1 MFFWQIY
8 NTTFHEIFMILQQ
21 KIFIDTWPFAWVGF
35 NSKEHRH
42 DRANSSVLNKFKK
55 IGNFSLPGFGLK
67 MCIYYPK
74 VTLSLLCVNIVF
86 NFLELFS
93 WLPKTTGNI
102 RPLPLNWLKEL
113 GVGIAI
119 NFHPSFCVVPPAEI
133 PATMDTVFGYLLH
146 IFW

>member
-1 MFFWQIY
+1 
-8 NTTFHEIFMILQQ
+8 
-21 KIFIDTWPFAWVGF
+21 
-35 NSKEHRH
+35 
-42 DRANSSVLNKFKK
+42 
-55 IGNFSLPGFGLK
+55 

-102 RPLPLNWLKEL
+102 RPLPLNWLKDL

-119 NFHPSFCVVPPAEI
+119 NFHPSFCVVPQRRYPPQWTLYSVTCSIFSDKYCLKPTFNQPEFSQRKWVFKRQFKMNNVFPCLKYPTLKYFKI
-133 PATMDTVFGYLLH
+133 IFRVLMDN
-146 IFW
+146 